1 MDKKYHIGKDG
12 TPKVC
17 TAKGECKLGG
27 EHFNNLEEAQKYAD
41 KKNKEKVEKTFTSVM
56 NNKDSIAYKVNE
68 ASDVNNPGFD
78 NETFLS
84 SAYAEKMGLNNALVV
99 NVAENGKIET
109 KTIGKQELTEE
120 QKKAIIKKTTNTLS
134 DYYIDKHNTLIADR
148 SKLVKVVYYNPDK
161 TKVVVQTG
169 APNVLD
175 AAVVELDN
183 KEVSLME
190 IKKGA
195 EASKSQYG
203 QRSLTVNHKGTFVKK
218 SMQGIP
224 KALREKLEQ
233 EHIDEYVG
241 KDKVID
247 VDEKASL
254 EYFVSEYKKAGASE
268 IVFTN
273 AHGEPVFISLKDK
286 NPVKKLQENGATAYI
301 SIRTNKN
308 SRKIDKDGIKR
319 LNNNKKLF
327 KNDVS
332 NKDSFKLSDINK
344 SEIGFS
350 AGYIK
355 MGEFRIEKI
364 NGVDIKGKYSEENLP
379 DNLEIKKEE
388 LRTMTPQITGNIR
401 FRKNKK

>member
-1 MDKKYHIGKDG
+1 
-12 TPKVC
+12 
-17 TAKGECKLGG
+17 
-27 EHFNNLEEAQKYAD
+27 
-41 KKNKEKVEKTFTSVM
+41 
-56 NNKDSIAYKVNE
+56 
-68 ASDVNNPGFD
+68 
-78 NETFLS
+78 
-84 SAYAEKMGLNNALVV
+84 
-99 NVAENGKIET
+99 
-109 KTIGKQELTEE
+109 
-120 QKKAIIKKTTNTLS
+120 
-134 DYYIDKHNTLIADR
+134 
-148 SKLVKVVYYNPDK
+148 
-161 TKVVVQTG
+161 
-169 APNVLD
+169 
-175 AAVVELDN
+175 
-183 KEVSLME
+183 ME

-203 QRSLTVNHKGTFVKK
+203 QRSLTVNDKGTFVKK

-224 KALREKLEQ
+224 KSLREKLEQ
-233 EHIDEYVG
+233 EHIDDYVG

-332 NKDSFKLSDINK
+332 NKDSFKLSDVNK

-364 NGVDIKGKYSEENLP
+364 NGIDIKGKYSEENLP

>member
-27 EHFNNLEEAQKYAD
+27 EHFNNLEAAQEYAD
-41 KKNKEKVEKTFTSVM
+41 KKNKEKIEKTFTSVM

-84 SAYAEKMGLNNALVV
+84 SAYAEKMGLNNALVI

-203 QRSLTVNHKGTFVKK
+203 QRSLTVNDKGTFVKK

-224 KALREKLEQ
+224 KSLREKLEQ

-286 NPVKKLQENGATAYI
+286 NPVKKLQENGATTYI

-332 NKDSFKLSDINK
+332 NKDSFKLSDVNK

-364 NGVDIKGKYSEENLP
+364 NGIDIKGKYTQENIP
-379 DNLEIKKEE
+379 DNLEIKKDE

>member
-84 SAYAEKMGLNNALVV
+84 SAYAEKMGLNNALVI

-169 APNVLD
+169 
-175 AAVVELDN
+175 
-183 KEVSLME
+183 
-190 IKKGA
+190 
-195 EASKSQYG
+195 
-203 QRSLTVNHKGTFVKK
+203 
-218 SMQGIP
+218 P
-224 KALREKLEQ
+224 KCFRC
-233 EHIDEYVG
+233 
-241 KDKVID
+241 
-247 VDEKASL
+247 S
-254 EYFVSEYKKAGASE
+254 SSR
-268 IVFTN
+268 
-273 AHGEPVFISLKDK
+273 
-286 NPVKKLQENGATAYI
+286 
-301 SIRTNKN
+301 IR
-308 SRKIDKDGIKR
+308 
-319 LNNNKKLF
+319 
-327 KNDVS
+327 
-332 NKDSFKLSDINK
+332 
-344 SEIGFS
+344 
-350 AGYIK
+350 
-355 MGEFRIEKI
+355 
-364 NGVDIKGKYSEENLP
+364 
-379 DNLEIKKEE
+379 
-388 LRTMTPQITGNIR
+388 
-401 FRKNKK
+401 